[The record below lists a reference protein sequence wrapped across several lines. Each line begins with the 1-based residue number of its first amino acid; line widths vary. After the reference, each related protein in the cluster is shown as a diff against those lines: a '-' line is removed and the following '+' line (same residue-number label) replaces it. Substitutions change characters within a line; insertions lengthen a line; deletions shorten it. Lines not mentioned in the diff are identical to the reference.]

1 MSNEL
6 RRNGIIDD
14 GKHKK
19 FQEKKWIYRE
29 YNMQKTTD
37 VEHQD
42 VQMYCTTNQFPTLSF
57 CGSHKKTHGE
67 RILGKH
73 YNMRFF
79 TKIRHG
85 TCVIRCIPCA
95 CTQCTPMIY
104 ETCYTG
110 VPLHQ

>member
-42 VQMYCTTNQFPTLSF
+42 VQMYCTKNQFPPSLF
-57 CGSHKKTHGE
+57 CGPHKKTHGE
-67 RILGKH
+67 RGLGKH
-73 YNMRFF
+73 YNMRFV
-79 TKIRHG
+79 TKLGHVP
-85 TCVIRCIPCA
+85 CAIRCIPCV
-95 CTQCTPMIY
+95 CTKCTPILD
-104 ETCYTG
+104 EI
-110 VPLHQ
+110 